1 LKQLKTLQFKN
12 WFGYSNDAHSIDF
25 DSGVIQLDG
34 ENGAGKTSIILIIQ
48 EVLFG
53 KNFRNIKKSNLV
65 NRHNS
70 KEGLYAEITF
80 GDYRVIYE
88 RKASLNLTL
97 LENGIDISGHTAST
111 TYKLI
116 EEKLGVDYNI
126 FTALTY
132 QCSDSHLDFLKATD
146 TTRKDF
152 LAKLLNLKQYEELY
166 NLFKAEVTANTKAVT
181 RLNAL
186 VEAELTTI
194 SKYKSYDRSRKS
206 LIEVPSKYKSDTLLK
221 YKSDLLE
228 ISKIN
233 SRINNNNEYKKQ
245 LSSITIP
252 TRAPVCTCSEEELH
266 ELQNKRAVINHKIET
281 NLSST
286 KSLDRLQGVCS
297 SCKQPIDISHRE
309 PMLKEY
315 GIDLANLRVDLSSLD
330 NTIKCC
336 KNELQQLSRYN
347 NILIEVERLSNLID
361 NNLQDSILNEEELI
375 ESIAEESRI
384 ISANEKSIL
393 ISKEQNDRIIA
404 HNAKI
409 DLVEVHLKESNDK
422 LKDLQTELLDAS
434 TKLDNLTIIRDSLSK
449 KGIVAYKIES
459 TIKSLE
465 SLINYYLEEV
475 SEGRFTLEFKI
486 VKDQLSIAIE
496 DEGDCID
503 IGALSSGEF
512 ARVNISVLLAIKK
525 FLGLS
530 SINLLF
536 LDEIFSTLDE
546 KGTDSL
552 IRVLLEEQDLSV
564 LLVNHGYNHPLV
576 KKLNV
581 TASSGLSW

>member
-1 LKQLKTLQFKN
+1 MKQLKTLQFRN
-12 WFGYSNDAHSIDF
+12 WFGYSNSTHSIDF
-25 DSGVIQLDG
+25 DSGVTQLDG

-65 NRHNS
+65 NRYNS
-70 KEGLYAEITF
+70 KEGVYAELTF
-80 GDYRVIYE
+80 GDCKVVYE
-88 RKASLNLTL
+88 RKSSLNLTL
-97 LENGIDISGHTAST
+97 LENDKDISGHTAST
-111 TYKLI
+111 TYRLI

-186 VEAELTTI
+186 VEAELAAV
-194 SKYKSYDRSRKS
+194 SKYKSYDRNKKQ
-206 LIEVPSKYKSDTLLK
+206 LVEIPSKYKNDKLLK

-233 SRINNNNEYKKQ
+233 GKINNNNEYKKQ
-245 LSSITIP
+245 LKAVNIP
-252 TRAPVCTCSEEELH
+252 TQAPTSTCNEEELH
-266 ELQNKRAVINHKIET
+266 ELQNKRAIINHKIG
-281 NLSST
+281 SSISSI
-286 KSLDRLQGVCS
+286 KSLEQLQDTCS
-297 SCKQPIDISHRE
+297 SCKQPIDIYHRE

-315 GIDLANLRVDLSSLD
+315 KNDLASLRMDLSSLD
-330 NTIKCC
+330 STIKYCD
-336 KNELQQLSRYN
+336 KELKQVSVYN
-347 NILIEVERLSNLID
+347 NMLREVERLSNLID
-361 NNLQDSILNEEELI
+361 NDLPNTILNEEELV
-375 ESIAEESRI
+375 ENIANESRL
-384 ISANEKSIL
+384 ISTNEKSIL
-393 ISKEQNDRIIA
+393 IAKEENDRVIA

-409 DLVEVHLKESNDK
+409 DLVEVHLKESKDK
-422 LKDLQTELLDAS
+422 LKKLQTEVLSANTRLE
-434 TKLDNLTIIRDSLSK
+434 NLTIIRDSLSK

-465 SLINYYLEEV
+465 GLINYYLEEV

-581 TASSGLSW
+581 NANIGLSW